1 MDWLRCPFCGG
12 NPVVYD
18 PQFGEYVCPHCGA
31 VVEDHPVV
39 DVAGEPRV
47 SDEYK
52 HIGTC
57 VYSRRHPILV
67 FRHISTLYTK
77 RYVLSVEA
85 IRELRR
91 ICGRLGVPAQLC
103 SSAEARAVVAVE
115 RFLASGRGLQGK
127 HHGKRNVAERI
138 ALLSLYLT
146 CREHYY
152 ALSLRDIE
160 ERLGVRASEVYSW
173 LYEYSGIVDYKY
185 TDTTELYLVRVLK
198 ALSKQLTPE
207 QVGEVAKLTRE
218 LMEKY
223 PVVTGKPVHRVLAYA
238 LVACKM
244 LGVKVCKYSLMREL
258 GVSDYIYNRV
268 GKLYRL
274 IKRLGGCVKNT
285 SFYVTRSS
293 RS

>member
-1 MDWLRCPFCGG
+1 
-12 NPVVYD
+12 VYD

-39 DVAGEPRV
+39 DAVSEPRV

-57 VYSRRHPILV
+57 VYSRRHPVLV
-67 FRHISTLYTK
+67 FRHISILYTK

-103 SSAEARAVVAVE
+103 SSAEARAVSAVE
-115 RFLASGRGLQGK
+115 KLLSSGKSLHGK
-127 HHGKRNVAERI
+127 HHGKRDVAERI

-160 ERLGVRASEVYSW
+160 EGLGVRASEVYSW
-173 LYEYSGIVDYKY
+173 LYEYRDVLGYKY
-185 TDTTELYLVRVLK
+185 TDTTELYLVRVMK
-198 ALSKQLTPE
+198 AMSKQLTPE
-207 QVGEVAKLTRE
+207 QVERVAKLTHE

-223 PVVTGKPVHRVLAYA
+223 PVTTGKPVHRVLVYA
-238 LVACKM
+238 LVACKV
-244 LGVKVCKYSLMREL
+244 LGVKVCKHSLMREL

-268 GKLYRL
+268 GKLYKT
-274 IKRLGGCVKNT
+274 IKRLSERCVKKD
-285 SFYVTRSS
+285 
-293 RS
+293 